1 VAADTPHADD
11 GLTVSSLFSWRRLLV
26 LLRKEFVQIMG
37 NRQVLYILLFPPIV
51 QVTIL
56 GYAMSPLVKHL
67 AFAVADESKS
77 PASRRLIDAFTANGV
92 FVPQG
97 EGEDTASVY
106 RAVQSGTVDAG
117 LVIAADYARTVARG
131 APGDVQLVLDGVN
144 SFVANLGVGYANS
157 IVQAYNAGGELAPPA
172 LSAQITFAY
181 NPGLVTAWF
190 FVPGLLGAILMITGI
205 LASSSESVRE
215 KDEGTLEQL
224 LMTPASSLEVLLA
237 KIAPLFVL
245 FVVAL
250 LASIALSRLIFGLP
264 FRGDFV
270 LFLGISSIY
279 IVAAIAIGMLISTFA
294 ATQQQVVLISL
305 FTALPLMMLSGAFAP
320 IQSMPPVWQTLSLIN
335 PLRHYITIVR
345 DILLKGAGLDVIWPN
360 VLALLAF
367 AVVAMWISATRYRS
381 QLR

>member
-1 VAADTPHADD
+1 VAADAPHADD
-11 GLTVSSLFSWRRLLV
+11 GLIVSGAFSWRRFLV
-26 LLRKEFVQIMG
+26 LLRKEFIQIMG

-67 AFAVADESKS
+67 SFAIADESKS
-77 PASRRLIDAFTANGV
+77 PASRQLIDAFTANGV

-97 EGEDTASVY
+97 ARDTTAGVY
-106 RAVQSGTVDAG
+106 RAVQSGTVDAA
-117 LVIAADYARTVARG
+117 LVIPADYARTVARG
-131 APGDVQLVLDGVN
+131 APGDVQFVLDGVN
-144 SFVANLGVGYANS
+144 SFVANVGAGYAAL
-157 IVQAYNAGGELAPPA
+157 IVQAYNARTEPAPA
-172 LSAQITFAY
+172 LSPQITFAF

-190 FVPGLLGAILMITGI
+190 FVPGLLGAILMITGV
-205 LASSSESVRE
+205 LASGSESIRE

-237 KIAPLFVL
+237 KIAPLFGL
-245 FVVAL
+245 FMIAL
-250 LASIALSRLIFGLP
+250 LASIALSRLLFGLP
-264 FRGDFV
+264 FRGDAV
-270 LFLGISSIY
+270 LFFGISSMY
-279 IVAAIAIGMLISTFA
+279 IVAAIAIGMLISTFV

-320 IQSMPPVWQTLSLIN
+320 IQSMPPFWQTLSLIN

-367 AVVAMWISATRYRS
+367 AIVATWISAARYRS